1 MPMKRTDAPRR
12 TVVPSGRSTRRATTT
27 VGAIAAL
34 ASLVLTGCMADT
46 DAAHRASPAAKVE
59 AAAAGEKL
67 TYAQDLRISDAEQ
80 HLVAR
85 CMRKQGFHYW
95 EEKSLSLEE
104 SRPVGYVQDDVDWAR
119 SHGYG
124 SRIMAE
130 EDRARLRNPNIAY
143 RKSLSRSRQKAYDI
157 AMDGGRDAVVLKSPT
172 PSGGTII
179 KQSGGCAAQTEK
191 MLYGDPEAW
200 FRSSATVSNLR
211 PLYVGK
217 LLRDKEFKS
226 AVGAWSRCMSTV
238 GHPFPDPDAARR
250 STREHSAEQTPAEE
264 ARTFAKEIRIAV
276 ADAICARSV
285 SLRSIGE
292 RREAHYVGELAGKYG
307 HALDAHRRMQQHA
320 LTLAERTVPAR
331 T

>member
-1 MPMKRTDAPRR
+1 MKRTDAPRR
-12 TVVPSGRSTRRATTT
+12 TVVSSGRSMRRATTT

-34 ASLVLTGCMADT
+34 VSLVLTGCTAGT
-46 DAAHRASPAAKVE
+46 DVAHRPSP
-59 AAAAGEKL
+59 AGEKL

-80 HLVAR
+80 HLIAR
-85 CMRKQGFHYW
+85 CMRKQGFRFW

-124 SRIMAE
+124 GRIMAK

-143 RKSLSRSRQKAYDI
+143 RKTLSRSRQNAYDI
-157 AMDGGRDAVVLKSPT
+157 AMDGGRDAVLLTSRT
-172 PSGGTII
+172 PSGGTIT
-179 KQSGGCAAQTEK
+179 KQSGGCVGQVEK
-191 MLYGDPEAW
+191 MLYGDPAAW
-200 FRSSATVSNLR
+200 FRSDATVSNLR

-226 AVGAWSRCMSTV
+226 AVGAWSRCMSKA
-238 GHPFPDPDAARR
+238 GHPFPDPAAARR
-250 STREHSAEQTPAEE
+250 SAREHSAEQTQAEE
-264 ARTFAKEIRIAV
+264 ARTFANETRIAV
-276 ADAICARSV
+276 ADATCARSV

-307 HALDAHRRMQQHA
+307 DAFDTHLRMQRRA
-320 LTLAERTVPAR
+320 LTRGERIVPAR

>member
-1 MPMKRTDAPRR
+1 MKRTDAPRR
-12 TVVPSGRSTRRATTT
+12 TVVPHGRSTRRAITT

-34 ASLVLTGCMADT
+34 ASLVLTGCTAET
-46 DAAHRASPAAKVE
+46 DAAHRTSPAARAD
-59 AAAAGEKL
+59 AAATGEKL

-80 HLVAR
+80 HLITS
-85 CMRKQGFHYW
+85 CMRKQGFRYW
-95 EEKSLSLEE
+95 EEKPLSLDE

-124 SRIMAE
+124 SRIMAK

-143 RKSLSRSRQKAYDI
+143 RKSLSHSRQKAYDI
-157 AMDGGRDAVVLKSPT
+157 AMDGDRDAVLLTSRT
-172 PSGGTII
+172 PSGGTIT
-179 KQSGGCAAQTEK
+179 KQSGGCAGQAEK
-191 MLYGDPEAW
+191 MLYGDPAAW
-200 FRSSATVSNLR
+200 FRADVTVRNLR

-226 AVGAWSRCMSTV
+226 AVGAWSRCMSKA

-250 STREHSAEQTPAEE
+250 STREHSAEQTRAEE
-264 ARTFAKEIRIAV
+264 ARAFANETRIAV
-276 ADAICARSV
+276 ADATCARSV

-292 RREAHYVGELAGKYG
+292 QREAHYVGELSAKYG
-307 HALDAHRRMQQHA
+307 HALGAHLRMQRQA
-320 LTLAERTVPAR
+320 LTRAERMVPAR